1 MRRTISLVGI
11 AGALALMLTGCGTSL
26 EQQREQAAL
35 AFAQTVNEKTPD
47 AVCDSYVGHA
57 IVDAEGWEDIGIDR
71 VAIEPTNA
79 GEYII
84 GLRYTKNGE
93 QKLARAWV
101 ASAGDA
107 GYCVRIAADGGL
119 DHG

>member
-1 MRRTISLVGI
+1 MRRVI
-11 AGALALMLTGCGTSL
+11 ALTATFGTLALLLTGCGTSL

-47 AVCDSYVGHA
+47 AVCDGYAGHA
-57 IVDAEGWEDIGIDR
+57 IVDPQGWEDIEIDT

-84 GLRYTKNGE
+84 GLRYTKKGE
-93 QKLARAWV
+93 EKLARAWV

-119 DHG
+119 DHE